1 MSKLND
7 AVLVVED
14 DAALR
19 EALLDTLR
27 AAGLAAL
34 SAADAQTALQLLSS
48 EDIGLVISD
57 VHMPGANGYEL
68 LSSIK
73 RMRPYLPV
81 VLMTAYGTVSQA
93 VAAMRDGAT
102 DYIVKPF
109 DAQALIDMAQR
120 QLAARVTPHELIA
133 VDPESKRL
141 VGLARKIAENDA
153 TVLITG
159 ESGTGKEVYARFI
172 RDNSSRADK
181 PFVAINC
188 AAIPENMLEASL
200 FGHEKGAF
208 TGALAAHAGKFEQAQ
223 GGTLLLDEISE
234 MDLGLQAKIL
244 RVLQE
249 REVER
254 LGSTRTIALDVRVI
268 ATSNRDL
275 PEEVRTARF
284 RADLF
289 YRLNVMSL
297 RLPALRERRGDILPL
312 ARRAMQACAR
322 AGQAALSIS
331 PDAERKLLSH
341 DWPGNARELNN
352 IVQRAAWLAAGG
364 SIDAADLD
372 TGTATAPVEGPSAI
386 GGNASTAA
394 NSAAQ
399 PTAALDSGLD
409 RDLKDRERELILATL
424 RVTGGNRKLTAERL
438 GISPRTLRHKLQQ
451 FKAARQ
457 RAARPRSAIHDGV
470 TMSSMQISQ
479 VLAEMRALQAR
490 ASGIS
495 EAPAAAAQPSDFA
508 NLMKNSVDHVASMQ
522 NQATALADAY
532 EGGDKSVD
540 LTKVMLEVQKAS
552 LAFRAMTE
560 VRNKLVDAYTQVMN
574 MSV

>member
-34 SAADAQTALQLLSS
+34 SAADAQAALQLLAS
-48 EDIGLVISD
+48 EDNGLVNYD

-73 RMRPYLPV
+73 RARPYLPV

-120 QLAARVTPHELIA
+120 QLAARVAPNELIA
-133 VDPESKRL
+133 VDAESKRL

-172 RDNSSRADK
+172 RDNSLRADK

-275 PEEVRTARF
+275 PEEVRAGRF
-284 RADLF
+284 RGDLF

-312 ARRAMQACAR
+312 ARRALLACAR
-322 AGQAALSIS
+322 PGQAALSLS
-331 PDAERKLLSH
+331 ADAELKLLSH

-352 IVQRAAWLAAGG
+352 IVQRAAWLATGG
-364 SIDAADLD
+364 RIDAADLD
-372 TGTATAPVEGPSAI
+372 TGTAGASAAA
-386 GGNASTAA
+386 GASATTGSTPASVYAAA
-394 NSAAQ
+394 NVPAPPAAA
-399 PTAALDSGLD
+399 PDAGLD
-409 RDLKDRERELILATL
+409 RDLKERERELILATL

-451 FKAARQ
+451 FKAAGVSV
-457 RAARPRSAIHDGV
+457 PRVPQQFV
-470 TMSSMQISQ
+470 T
-479 VLAEMRALQAR
+479 V
-490 ASGIS
+490 
-495 EAPAAAAQPSDFA
+495 
-508 NLMKNSVDHVASMQ
+508 
-522 NQATALADAY
+522 
-532 EGGDKSVD
+532 
-540 LTKVMLEVQKAS
+540 
-552 LAFRAMTE
+552 
-560 VRNKLVDAYTQVMN
+560 
-574 MSV
+574 

>member
-1 MSKLND
+1 MSKVID

-19 EALLDTLR
+19 EALVDTLR
-27 AAGLAAL
+27 AAGLAPL
-34 SAADAQTALQLLSS
+34 AAQDAHAALQLLAN

-57 VHMPGANGYEL
+57 VNMPGASGYEL

-81 VLMTAYGTVSQA
+81 VLMTAYGTVTQA
-93 VAAMRDGAT
+93 VAAMREGAT

-109 DAQALIDMAQR
+109 DAQALIGMAQR
-120 QLAARVTPHELIA
+120 QLAARVTPNELIA
-133 VDPESKRL
+133 ADPESKRL

-172 RDNSSRADK
+172 RDNSMRADK
-181 PFVAINC
+181 PYVAINC

-208 TGALAAHAGKFEQAQ
+208 TGALASHAGKFEQAQ

-254 LGSTRTIALDVRVI
+254 LGGTRTISLDVRVI
-268 ATSNRDL
+268 ATSNRNL
-275 PEEVRTARF
+275 PEEVQAARF

-289 YRLNVMSL
+289 YRLNVMQL
-297 RLPALRERRGDILPL
+297 KLPPLRERRGDILPL

-322 AGQAALSIS
+322 PGQAALSLS
-331 PDAERKLLSH
+331 SDAERKLMSY

-352 IVQRAAWLAAGG
+352 IVQRAAWLASGG
-364 SIDAADLD
+364 SISAGDLD
-372 TGTATAPVEGPSAI
+372 TGILIAPP
-386 GGNASTAA
+386 AA
-394 NSAAQ
+394 NA
-399 PTAALDSGLD
+399 PTAVAKGTEPAVAQDSGLD

-451 FKAARQ
+451 FKAAGINV
-457 RAARPRSAIHDGV
+457 PRVHD
-470 TMSSMQISQ
+470 QQ
-479 VLAEMRALQAR
+479 
-490 ASGIS
+490 
-495 EAPAAAAQPSDFA
+495 
-508 NLMKNSVDHVASMQ
+508 LMTV
-522 NQATALADAY
+522 
-532 EGGDKSVD
+532 
-540 LTKVMLEVQKAS
+540 
-552 LAFRAMTE
+552 
-560 VRNKLVDAYTQVMN
+560 
-574 MSV
+574 

>member
-1 MSKLND
+1 MSKVND

-27 AAGLAAL
+27 AAGLTAL
-34 SAADAQTALQLLSS
+34 AAADASGALQLLGC

-73 RMRPYLPV
+73 RLHPYLPV
-81 VLMTAYGTVSQA
+81 VLMTAYGTVAQA
-93 VAAMRDGAT
+93 VAAMREGAT

-120 QLAARVTPHELIA
+120 QLAARVTPNELIA
-133 VDPESKRL
+133 IDPESKRL

-172 RDNSSRADK
+172 RDNSMRADK

-200 FGHEKGAF
+200 FGYEKGAF

-254 LGSTRTIALDVRVI
+254 LGSTRTISLDVRVI

-275 PEEVRTARF
+275 PEEVRGARF

-289 YRLNVMSL
+289 YRVNVMSL

-322 AGQAALSIS
+322 AGQAALSLS
-331 PDAERKLLSH
+331 AEAENKLMRY

-364 SIDAADLD
+364 MIDAADLD
-372 TGTATAPVEGPSAI
+372 TGVTNAVATQIAVPVAAQVAAPV
-386 GGNASTAA
+386 
-394 NSAAQ
+394 AAQ
-399 PTAALDSGLD
+399 ELGLD

-424 RVTGGNRKLTAERL
+424 RLTGGNRKLTAERL

-451 FKAARQ
+451 FKAA
-457 RAARPRSAIHDGV
+457 GV
-470 TMSSMQISQ
+470 TVPRVHEQQFMA
-479 VLAEMRALQAR
+479 V
-490 ASGIS
+490 
-495 EAPAAAAQPSDFA
+495 
-508 NLMKNSVDHVASMQ
+508 
-522 NQATALADAY
+522 
-532 EGGDKSVD
+532 
-540 LTKVMLEVQKAS
+540 
-552 LAFRAMTE
+552 
-560 VRNKLVDAYTQVMN
+560 
-574 MSV
+574 

>member
-1 MSKLND
+1 MSKLSD

-34 SAADAQTALQLLSS
+34 EAADAQAALTLLSS

-109 DAQALIDMAQR
+109 DAQALIAMARR
-120 QLAARVTPHELIA
+120 QLAARVTPNELIA

-172 RDNSSRADK
+172 RDNSQRADK

-208 TGALAAHAGKFEQAQ
+208 TGALASHAGKFEQAQ

-322 AGQAALSIS
+322 PGQAALSLS

-372 TGTATAPVEGPSAI
+372 TGAAAVTHEGNPSIA
-386 GGNASTAA
+386 GNPTMPGNATTAGEPSTAG
-394 NSAAQ
+394 SIAAQ
-399 PTAALDSGLD
+399 DMGLD

-451 FKAARQ
+451 FKAA
-457 RAARPRSAIHDGV
+457 GV
-470 TMSSMQISQ
+470 NVPLHQQ
-479 VLAEMRALQAR
+479 
-490 ASGIS
+490 
-495 EAPAAAAQPSDFA
+495 F
-508 NLMKNSVDHVASMQ
+508 
-522 NQATALADAY
+522 
-532 EGGDKSVD
+532 
-540 LTKVMLEVQKAS
+540 
-552 LAFRAMTE
+552 MT
-560 VRNKLVDAYTQVMN
+560 V
-574 MSV
+574 